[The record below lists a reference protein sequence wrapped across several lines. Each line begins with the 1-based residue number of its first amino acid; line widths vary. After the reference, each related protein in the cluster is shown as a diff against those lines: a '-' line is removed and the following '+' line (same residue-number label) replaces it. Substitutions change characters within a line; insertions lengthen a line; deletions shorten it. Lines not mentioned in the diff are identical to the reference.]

1 MARSAE
7 YIESLAHYFA
17 CVGTQLESW
26 QTRSREVLEPV
37 FRGQASAAWELVPA
51 LLRAGPFEKAFED
64 RLLREFEQRARPF
77 LRQSPHGRLQWMALA
92 QHHGLPTRLLDWSES
107 ALVALFFALQ
117 EPRVEQPHVVEN
129 VGDACV
135 WLLNRTELH
144 ARSGLPRHIVLLDA
158 AEREW
163 PEDLVSLVEGER
175 DGVVVFT
182 PAHISARM
190 PVQKAAFTLFGS
202 APDSLESVRQDEG
215 LLAQLVVPR
224 ERARKLRRE
233 LAIAGITR
241 ATLFP
246 DLDGIACEVWERER
260 TRRQDELAQSA
271 HAPPSRGRLNR

>member
-1 MARSAE
+1 VAGSAE

-17 CVGTQLESW
+17 CVAKQLESW
-26 QTRSREVLEPV
+26 QAHSREVLEPV
-37 FRGQASAAWELVPA
+37 FRGQASVAWELVPA
-51 LLRAGPFEKAFED
+51 LLRAGPFDKTFED

-117 EPRVEQPHVVEN
+117 EPHVDLPHVVHN
-129 VGDACV
+129 VGDGCV

-163 PEDLVSLVEGER
+163 PENLVSLVEGER
-175 DGVVVFT
+175 GGVVVFT
-182 PAHISARM
+182 PAHISSRM

-202 APDSLESVRQDEG
+202 APESLEALRDDRS
-215 LLAQLVVPR
+215 LLARLVVPR
-224 ERARKLRRE
+224 ERARQLQRE
-233 LAIAGITR
+233 LTIAGITR

-246 DLDGIACEVWERER
+246 DLDGIACEVWERES
-260 TRRQDELAQSA
+260 TRRQDELARRA
-271 HAPPSRGRLNR
+271 HGPAPRGPVNR